1 MEITFK
7 TSPKAFEK
15 ANYLFEQAIQSLQE
29 NPTVAAQLGFSIPQI
44 EQMKTFRGQLV
55 KGFKKAAQNG

>member
-1 MEITFK
+1 MEIQFQTKPK
-7 TSPKAFEK
+7 TFEK

-29 NPTVAAQLGFSIPQI
+29 NPVIAAQLGFTNSQI
-44 EQMKTFRGQLV
+44 EEMKVFRRQLV